1 MKETIYQ
8 KVYAIHDHAM
18 GLLRSMKIPPYPGNY
33 KKYFD
38 QLFLEMADEELRKDL
53 ESAEKK
59 VVTPPKDDVTA
70 YLDLAQRSV
79 MSFVESHADIA
90 SVAQVQ
96 RDYIENVPSNIVE
109 RCISFIEGLNEI
121 NQSMS
126 DELEKAQ
133 SKIHSLTAELHN
145 AVESLT
151 TDPLTKVGNRKGF
164 TDDLEILTASG
175 QNKRLSMILMMIDVD
190 DFKYLNEEY
199 GHMAGDKV
207 LYFIAQ
213 AIKSMIRTSDK
224 LYRYGGEEFM
234 LIMNRVDESQAMVLA
249 DKIRASIEQT
259 NLLYSGKTIKVT
271 ISIGL
276 TLHQQGDSYDAMM
289 GRVEKAL
296 YCAKKSNKN
305 CAFQYDW
312 EQ

>member
-1 MKETIYQ
+1 MKDTIYQ
-8 KVYAIHDHAM
+8 KVFAIHDHAM
-18 GLLRSMKIPPYPGNY
+18 GLLRSMKLPPYPGNY

-38 QLFLEMADEELRKDL
+38 QLFLEMADEELRKDQ
-53 ESAEKK
+53 ENAEHKITSA
-59 VVTPPKDDVTA
+59 PKNDVTA

-96 RDYIENVPSNIVE
+96 KNYIDNTPSNVLE
-109 RCISFIEGLNEI
+109 RCITFIEGLNEI

-126 DELEKAQ
+126 DELDKAQ
-133 SKIHSLTAELHN
+133 AKISILTSELQE
-145 AVESLT
+145 AVDNLT

-164 TDDLEILTASG
+164 TDDLEALIGTG
-175 QNKRLSMILMMIDVD
+175 EDKKLSMILMMIDVD
-190 DFKYLNEEY
+190 DFKYLNEEH

-207 LYFIAQ
+207 LYFLAQ

-234 LIMNRVDESQAMVLA
+234 LIMNRVDDSQAMVLA
-249 DKIRASIEQT
+249 DKIRTSIEQT

-276 TLHQQGDSYDAMM
+276 TTHQQGDTYDGMM

-312 EQ
+312 E